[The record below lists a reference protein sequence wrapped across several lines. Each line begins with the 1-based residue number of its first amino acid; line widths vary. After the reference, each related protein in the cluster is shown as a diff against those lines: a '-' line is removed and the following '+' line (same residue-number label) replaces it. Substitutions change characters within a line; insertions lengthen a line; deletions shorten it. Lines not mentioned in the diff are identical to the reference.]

1 MLQTDIRLK
10 NASPVLAPLRCPT
23 SFRPLPFGLK
33 CTSRGVCHQCSC
45 HWLAYL
51 GMVYNAAS
59 SEKVFPSGTCAAF
72 GLQLRGRTESLNQPW
87 PADGCSGAP
96 LGRFP
101 AQQAPRL

>member
-1 MLQTDIRLK
+1 MSDAIRKIMLQTDIRLK

-51 GMVYNAAS
+51 GMVYNACILRKGVPIWDLRS
-59 SEKVFPSGTCAAF
+59 FWFAA
-72 GLQLRGRTESLNQPW
+72 
-87 PADGCSGAP
+87 
-96 LGRFP
+96 
-101 AQQAPRL
+101 